1 MAPAKTTISN
11 WDPILLLSQIVSMQT
26 LHYLTLS
33 LIIPPF
39 LAAFADTTSLN
50 YEGGAASVGMIMDWR
65 QMAGRPTVI
74 GMPIGERWWAWS
86 GGRKVGYG
94 WKADQWDGRM
104 DPMRG
109 WIIAFCWIVACS
121 ADIYYL
127 YKLIRRPRLILDFS
141 LTLVFNHLVLTTY
154 YSAALPTSLFFWLVL
169 LGGATLTIVI
179 AEQLCVKREM
189 TEGLSVVPIRP
200 DDLQAEEMELGE
212 LLPRI
217 D

>member
-1 MAPAKTTISN
+1 MSN
-11 WDPILLLSQIVSMQT
+11 WDPVLLLSQIFSMQT

-33 LIIPPF
+33 VIVPPL
-39 LAAFADTTSLN
+39 LATFAESSSLN

-65 QMAGRPTVI
+65 QMAGQPTVI

-94 WKADQWDGRM
+94 QKEDQWDGRM

-109 WIIAFCWIVACS
+109 WIIAFCWVVACS

-127 YKLIRRPRLILDFS
+127 YKLIRRPRLILDFA

-154 YSAALPTSLFFWLVL
+154 YSAAIPTSLFFWLVL
-169 LGGATLTIVI
+169 LGGAVLTIIV

-189 TEGLSVVPIRP
+189 SEGLTVLPVRA
-200 DDLQAEEMELGE
+200 DDLQVEEMEMGE
-212 LLPRI
+212 LLPRT

>member
-1 MAPAKTTISN
+1 
-11 WDPILLLSQIVSMQT
+11 
-26 LHYLTLS
+26 
-33 LIIPPF
+33 
-39 LAAFADTTSLN
+39 
-50 YEGGAASVGMIMDWR
+50 MIK
-65 QMAGRPTVI
+65 
-74 GMPIGERWWAWS
+74 S
-86 GGRKVGYG
+86 
-94 WKADQWDGRM
+94 
-104 DPMRG
+104 
-109 WIIAFCWIVACS
+109 
-121 ADIYYL
+121 IYYL

-189 TEGLSVVPIRP
+189 SDGLSVGPIRP